1 MSDRRPRRPHLTEFG
16 GVAVSIAFGSLLW
29 LAVFAWLGVGR

>member
-1 MSDRRPRRPHLTEFG
+1 MSANRPRRPDLTAFG

>member
-1 MSDRRPRRPHLTEFG
+1 MSAFA
-16 GVAVSIAFGSLLW
+16 GVAVGVGFGLLLW